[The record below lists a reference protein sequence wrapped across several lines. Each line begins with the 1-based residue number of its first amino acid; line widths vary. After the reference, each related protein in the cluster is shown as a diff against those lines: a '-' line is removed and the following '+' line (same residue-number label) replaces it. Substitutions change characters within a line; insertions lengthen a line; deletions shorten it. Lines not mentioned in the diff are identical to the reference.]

1 MITIYFLSSF
11 QLNHDLFLLPLHI
24 ITGVTLT
31 YIASL
36 TAPFDIDLLSWLTHI
51 RTHQLSSLLYTD
63 PKEYP
68 IQYRFQSFQPRHYN
82 APTMVQIVPMPS
94 LCSIDAI
101 SH

>member
-1 MITIYFLSSF
+1 MIIIYILSPF

-31 YIASL
+31 YIDSL

-51 RTHQLSSLLYTD
+51 RTHQLFFLLYTD

-68 IQYRFQSFQPRHYN
+68 NQ
-82 APTMVQIVPMPS
+82 
-94 LCSIDAI
+94 
-101 SH
+101 